1 MTTVAIDF
9 GTSNTVVSIIEPDT
23 KQAKSLR
30 FEKMSRVFQMKLNNG
45 SVSKIPV
52 IPSLVFI
59 KEGHELILGEQVRTG
74 RLGCSK
80 PERFFK
86 AFKRDLAAEYRSPT
100 RIIEG
105 KEYPSEAV
113 AEIFLQEIWQQL
125 KLQHLTPSQVIFTVP
140 VGGFESYSN
149 WCRDLA
155 TGLGIEKVQLVDES
169 TAAAFGYAV
178 EKPGALVLV
187 VDFGGGTLD
196 LSLVRTVGTSPKLKE
211 LKGEVLAKT
220 QAYVGGED
228 IDIWLME
235 DYLEKQGISK
245 NDLSSV
251 SWQNLLEIA
260 ERLKIQLSF
269 KEEAKES
276 WLDEETFT
284 SYDIA
289 LNRQQLKEILET
301 QQLLP
306 QLRDCLDEVIQM
318 SMGKGI
324 NKKQIEKVVLVG
336 GSCLIASVRELITS
350 YFGPEKVLINKP
362 FEAVSQGALTV
373 GLLES
378 VDDHLY
384 HSYALRT
391 WNPLTQE
398 DDYDPLFQS
407 GIQYPCELEHPLV
420 LQCANNGQDAIYL
433 DIGQVAEMGKAELS
447 YDASGKM
454 TSGMVKSKTT
464 YKSLT
469 YELDWQGNVVKSAC
483 ITKLHPLGTVGK
495 DRLKLHL
502 EVDEGRMLLTTV
514 TDILT
519 QQVLV
524 YKKAIARLD

>member
-23 KQAKSLR
+23 KEAKSLR
-30 FEKMSRVFQMKLNNG
+30 FEKMSKVFRMKLNND
-45 SVSKIPV
+45 SVSEIPV

-59 KEGHELILGEQVRTG
+59 KEGHEFILGEQVRTR

-86 AFKRDLAAEYRSPT
+86 AFKRDLAAEYRSPA

-105 KEYPSEAV
+105 KEYPSETV
-113 AEIFLQEIWQQL
+113 AEIFLKEIWQQL
-125 KLQHLTPSQVIFTVP
+125 KLQHLNPSQVIFTVP

-155 TGLGIEKVQLVDES
+155 TALGIEKVQLVDES

-178 EKPGALVLV
+178 KKPNTLVLV

-196 LSLVRTVGTSPKLKE
+196 LSLVRTIASSSQVKE
-211 LKGEVLAKT
+211 LKGEVIAKT

-228 IDIWLME
+228 IDIWLIE
-235 DYLEKQGISK
+235 DYLKKQGIAK
-245 NDLSSV
+245 KDLSNV
-251 SWQNLLEIA
+251 AWQNLLEIA
-260 ERLKIQLSF
+260 ERIKIKLSHT
-269 KEEAKES
+269 EQAKES
-276 WLDEETFT
+276 WLDEDTFIA
-284 SYDIA
+284 YDIVFD
-289 LNRQQLKEILET
+289 RQQLTEILET

-306 QLRDCLDEVIQM
+306 QLRNCLDEVIEM
-318 SMGKGI
+318 SIGKGI

-336 GSCLIASVRELITS
+336 GSCLIAPVRELITS
-350 YFGPEKVLINKP
+350 YFGREKVLINKP
-362 FEAVSQGALTV
+362 FEAVSHGALT
-373 GLLES
+373 LNSLETI
-378 VDDHLY
+378 DDHLY

-398 DDYDPLFQS
+398 YVYNPLFRS
-407 GIQYPCELEHPLV
+407 GLQYPCELEHPLI

-433 DIGQVAEMGKAELS
+433 DIGQVVEMGKAELS
-447 YDASGKM
+447 YDRTGKM
-454 TSGMVKSKTT
+454 TSGIVKSQNT

-469 YELDWQGNVVKSAC
+469 YELDWQGNIVKSAC
-483 ITKLHPLGTVGK
+483 IAQLNPVGTVGK
-495 DRLKLHL
+495 DRLKIHL
-502 EVDEGRMLLTTV
+502 EIDSNRMLLVTV

-519 QQVLV
+519 QEVLV
-524 YKKAIARLD
+524 YKKSIVHLY